1 MSDLHIYPTWSPDHV
16 LVTGPDW
23 ESRMNRDDVFAA
35 LDLLR
40 TTWTVKV
47 HLDPK

>member
-1 MSDLHIYPTWSPDHV
+1 MTMHIYPTWSPDHV
-16 LVTGPDW
+16 LVDTAKW
-23 ESRMNRDDVFAA
+23 SAHMNRDDVFAS

-40 TTWTVKV
+40 AAYDHVIV

>member
-1 MSDLHIYPTWSPDHV
+1 MSIHIYPTWSPDHV
-16 LVTGPDW
+16 LIDAPAW
-23 ESRMNRDDVFAA
+23 SSRANRDDVFAS

-40 TTWTVKV
+40 AVHGDVIV

>member
-1 MSDLHIYPTWSPDHV
+1 MSLHIYPTWSPDHV
-16 LVTGPDW
+16 LVYTATW
-23 ESRMNRDDVFAA
+23 WRRMNRDDVFAS

-40 TTWTVKV
+40 AAYTNVIV